1 LFVTALANFFSGIK
15 SIGLHSMEAYKRII
29 SFPRAIADMY
39 LSESD
44 DFDDPGR
51 EDTGPNLI
59 LLFFW
64 RLGGAFGLWST

>member
-1 LFVTALANFFSGIK
+1 
-15 SIGLHSMEAYKRII
+15 MEAYKRII